1 MTKKR
6 RITVYLLAILFALSV
21 SFMFIAAF
29 NQSNAVFAA
38 SIFEYDGK
46 VKTVAGDEDGGK
58 RGLRLFAYDSGATA
72 NFKGVQTDIFQSEI
86 KIASFGGNS
95 NLRKIFF
102 AL

>member
-46 VKTVAGDEDGGK
+46 VKTVAGDEVCGS
-58 RGLRLFAYDSGATA
+58 LLTTA
-72 NFKGVQTDIFQSEI
+72 ERRQILKAF
-86 KIASFGGNS
+86 
-95 NLRKIFF
+95 RPIFF
-102 AL
+102 SRK

>member
-58 RGLRLFAYDSGATA
+58 SCGSLLTTA
-72 NFKGVQTDIFQSEI
+72 ERRQISKAF
-86 KIASFGGNS
+86 
-95 NLRKIFF
+95 RPIFF
-102 AL
+102 SRK